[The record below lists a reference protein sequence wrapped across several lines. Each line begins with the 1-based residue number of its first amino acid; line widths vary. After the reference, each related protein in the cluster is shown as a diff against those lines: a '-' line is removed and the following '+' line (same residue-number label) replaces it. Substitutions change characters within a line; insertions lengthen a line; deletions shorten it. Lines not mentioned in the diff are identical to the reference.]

1 MSIFKQQFIIHPL
14 RTWRTWESF
23 VLIWPMR
30 PPLILLSTPMDCL
43 SVIFSLTVLWAL
55 CQVKNFFYFF
65 FLLFYLLLISD
76 LSLPHLHWSWNIF
89 HFHCCTTFSGW
100 NLLRA
105 SGRFVAQGPDADI
118 LIQKFLAGESNV
130 LRAVA
135 PSVDA
140 SSDPLFSQFVGGLS
154 LDTTLHGEKTGL
166 IKQGVML
173 L

>member
-1 MSIFKQQFIIHPL
+1 MGIVRFDMAYASTTHTTFDTNGLSLGH
-14 RTWRTWESF
+14 
-23 VLIWPMR
+23 
-30 PPLILLSTPMDCL
+30 LLTDGPL
-43 SVIFSLTVLWAL
+43 SVVPGKELFI
-55 CQVKNFFYFF
+55 FFYFF
-65 FLLFYLLLISD
+65 FIFFLFFFCFLSQISLTFVD
-76 LSLPHLHWSWNIF
+76 LVIF
-89 HFHCCTTFSGW
+89 FNFHCCTTFSGW

-105 SGRFVAQGPDADI
+105 SGRFVAQGPDADK

-135 PSVDA
+135 PSVHA

>member
-1 MSIFKQQFIIHPL
+1 
-14 RTWRTWESF
+14 
-23 VLIWPMR
+23 MR
-30 PPLILLSTPMDCL
+30 GYL
-43 SVIFSLTVLWAL
+43 IFSLNKAIEVSNKISEYQLN
-55 CQVKNFFYFF
+55 KNLI
-65 FLLFYLLLISD
+65 FLTDRVIIYS
-76 LSLPHLHWSWNIF
+76 
-89 HFHCCTTFSGW
+89 
-100 NLLRA
+100 LLRKKNLK
-105 SGRFVAQGPDADI
+105 VI

>member
-1 MSIFKQQFIIHPL
+1 M
-14 RTWRTWESF
+14 
-23 VLIWPMR
+23 
-30 PPLILLSTPMDCL
+30 
-43 SVIFSLTVLWAL
+43 
-55 CQVKNFFYFF
+55 
-65 FLLFYLLLISD
+65 
-76 LSLPHLHWSWNIF
+76 
-89 HFHCCTTFSGW
+89 
-100 NLLRA
+100 RA
-105 SGRFVAQGPDADI
+105 SGRFVAQGPDADK

-135 PSVDA
+135 PSVHA

>member
-1 MSIFKQQFIIHPL
+1 MGIVRFDMAYASTTHTTFDTNGLSLGH
-14 RTWRTWESF
+14 
-23 VLIWPMR
+23 
-30 PPLILLSTPMDCL
+30 LLTDGPL
-43 SVIFSLTVLWAL
+43 SVVPGKELFIFFFIFFLFFFCFLSQISLTFVDL
-55 CQVKNFFYFF
+55 VIFF
-65 FLLFYLLLISD
+65 
-76 LSLPHLHWSWNIF
+76 N
-89 HFHCCTTFSGW
+89 FHCCTTFSGW

-105 SGRFVAQGPDADI
+105 SGRFVAQGPDADK

-135 PSVDA
+135 PSVHA